1 MMEVGN
7 RLGVLCSQQTR
18 EEAVRKMGL
27 GGRLPEQSLNGT
39 PSFSCHPG
47 TMSPSG
53 RDSRG
58 LWAGTA
64 CALNAA
70 HSASYSVW
78 EVSCHQQVPS
88 CLWEQGLGSI
98 LPFASLTKGVG
109 ALSKQ
114 EKKGASFQ
122 VGRGGGYLTWRPA
135 ARQQPSVGAETGE
148 AERGEEPLTSS
159 GLAHARS
166 ATFTGGP
173 ERRQSLWWV
182 YMVSVPTVWDRAYKK
197 GKRGDFPGSSV

>member
-7 RLGVLCSQQTR
+7 RLGVLRSQQTR

-70 HSASYSVW
+70 H
-78 EVSCHQQVPS
+78 
-88 CLWEQGLGSI
+88 
-98 LPFASLTKGVG
+98 
-109 ALSKQ
+109 
-114 EKKGASFQ
+114 
-122 VGRGGGYLTWRPA
+122 
-135 ARQQPSVGAETGE
+135 
-148 AERGEEPLTSS
+148 
-159 GLAHARS
+159 
-166 ATFTGGP
+166 
-173 ERRQSLWWV
+173 
-182 YMVSVPTVWDRAYKK
+182 
-197 GKRGDFPGSSV
+197 

>member
-1 MMEVGN
+1 MQRHLGNPWGVENGVEHRVMMEVGN
-7 RLGVLCSQQTR
+7 RLGVLRSQQTR

-70 HSASYSVW
+70 H
-78 EVSCHQQVPS
+78 
-88 CLWEQGLGSI
+88 
-98 LPFASLTKGVG
+98 
-109 ALSKQ
+109 
-114 EKKGASFQ
+114 
-122 VGRGGGYLTWRPA
+122 
-135 ARQQPSVGAETGE
+135 
-148 AERGEEPLTSS
+148 
-159 GLAHARS
+159 
-166 ATFTGGP
+166 
-173 ERRQSLWWV
+173 
-182 YMVSVPTVWDRAYKK
+182 
-197 GKRGDFPGSSV
+197 